1 MSSQLPKFSR
11 ASDLIL
17 MKCQGNVTDLTANI
31 YKKRHF
37 RLYFGPAN
45 ENDNLPARDVL
56 DVLATSIFQVLF
68 QYFRSSGIR
77 KSNIIIVILTRKRK

>member
-1 MSSQLPKFSR
+1 M
-11 ASDLIL
+11 
-17 MKCQGNVTDLTANI
+17 TDLTANL
-31 YKKRHF
+31 YKKDISGL
-37 RLYFGPAN
+37 LYFGPAN

-77 KSNIIIVILTRKRK
+77 KSNIIIAILTRKRK